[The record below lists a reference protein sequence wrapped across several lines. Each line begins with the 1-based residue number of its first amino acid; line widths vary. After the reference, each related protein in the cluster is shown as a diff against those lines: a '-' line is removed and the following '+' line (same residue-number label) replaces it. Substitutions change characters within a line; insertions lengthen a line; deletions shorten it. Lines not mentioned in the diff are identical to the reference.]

1 MIDNYKLWKE
11 YKEDNSSE
19 AREKLIKEYLPLVK
33 YHAGRVK
40 MIVPEFV
47 EKDDLIS
54 FGVIGLIDALEKFDY
69 TKKIEFSTYANKRV
83 RGEIIDH
90 LRDLDWLPHSLRRDG
105 KKLKKVVEKMTQNLG
120 RRPTVDE
127 ISEKINFSRKKIN
140 KLYYKLYS
148 SQWVSL
154 DQEIG
159 DGEST
164 ILDTISSSENNN
176 PLQKLNKD
184 KAVQI
189 LSEAIEKLK
198 EKQKLVISL
207 YYYEDL
213 TQVEI
218 AKVMELSEARISQIH
233 KKAVYRLRGF
243 LSRKK
248 EQLL

>member
-69 TKKIEFSTYANKRV
+69 NKKIEFSTYANKRV
-83 RGEIIDH
+83 CGEIIDH

-105 KKLKKVVEKMTQNLG
+105 KKLKKTVEEMTQNLG

-127 ISEKINFSRKKIN
+127 ISEKIDFSRKKIN

-154 DQEIG
+154 DQELG

-164 ILDTISSSENNN
+164 ILDTISSNENNN
-176 PLQKLNKD
+176 PLQKLKKD

-218 AKVMELSEARISQIH
+218 AEIMELSEARISQIH